1 MDDLTPQAGYVRF
14 PVDMSPDA
22 DLLDEQLP
30 PQYRGLVGFEVEPGT
45 ARTVFNPWLDVQGA
59 GPVHPR
65 DYYGFKVEQTGGG
78 YTAWTLVQDG
88 VEYMLTN
95 EEGEATHVP
104 SEGWVFQAHPVDNR
118 TDGNPHW
125 LLHIGPDQT
134 GFVHLPE
141 SHGLYLMEADGGDE
155 TFAKASGIA
164 QAIEDAI
171 LNELTNDSW
180 GHFYMPD
187 GSRMIF
193 EISVRAKNPE
203 PSPEIEGAYPPCP
216 KCGQGTR
223 FYGIDDRCG
232 AKQRFDI
239 DEDGEPDHM
248 LFEPFDI
255 GSYTSIEC
263 VDCGTPIWEEY
274 LS

>member
-171 LNELTNDSW
+171 INELTNDSW

-203 PSPEIEGAYPPCP
+203 PSPETTGVWECPSCGQSEDFVGSDERSVAEQDVTIEAGEVTYDSVSAEIGAYTEIHCARPLCRALVW
-216 KCGQGTR
+216 K
-223 FYGIDDRCG
+223 
-232 AKQRFDI
+232 
-239 DEDGEPDHM
+239 
-248 LFEPFDI
+248 
-255 GSYTSIEC
+255 
-263 VDCGTPIWEEY
+263 EY